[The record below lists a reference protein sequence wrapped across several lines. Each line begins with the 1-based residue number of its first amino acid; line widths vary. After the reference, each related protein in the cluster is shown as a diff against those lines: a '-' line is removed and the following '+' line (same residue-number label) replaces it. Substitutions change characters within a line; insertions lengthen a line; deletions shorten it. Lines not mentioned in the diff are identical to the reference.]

1 MNSLKRQRAVE
12 TGIDLVSSFS
22 AKAFEELIASYFGDS
37 SRPITSPAGLIL
49 RNSIKFTLQDV
60 SRRVWSPNEVNK
72 IKTVID
78 SALLEINSRLDGGL
92 QPRDDG
98 FFTDEQS
105 GRAQADE
112 ILEGV
117 LLKARDQHEEKK
129 LIYLGYFFANLAFR
143 SDVSGSLANYFI
155 KTANALSY
163 RQFVLLRHIADSM
176 NEAFNAEP
184 IRGRSHSLP
193 DLTALAKEEM
203 ELHSA
208 ASFGGY
214 GLLNGVTSYTDVVS
228 ELGQTFIELFNLKL
242 IPNEDIRE
250 LRQLIILCEDSPPIG
265 ETEVP
270 Y

>member
-1 MNSLKRQRAVE
+1 MNSLKKQRAVE

-22 AKAFEELIASYFGDS
+22 AKAFEELIANHFGDS
-37 SRPITSPAGLIL
+37 FRLITSPAGLIL

-60 SRRVWSPNEVNK
+60 SRRVWSPDEVNK
-72 IKTVID
+72 IKSVVD
-78 SALLEINSRLDGGL
+78 AALLEINSRLDGGL

-98 FFTDEQS
+98 FFMDEQR
-105 GRAQADE
+105 GRSQADE

-129 LIYLGYFFANLAFR
+129 LIYFGYFFANLAFR
-143 SDVSGSLANYFI
+143 SDVPGSLANYFI

-176 NEAFNAEP
+176 PEAFDADP
-184 IRGRSHSLP
+184 IRGRSHPLP

-203 ELHSA
+203 ELHG

-242 IPNEDIRE
+242 IPRDDIRE

-265 ETEVP
+265 ETERT